1 MKHTIKTANSACAAL
16 SALLCLAVAPC
27 AGQEQDQLASVA
39 AQELARSFD
48 KLKNAENVPL
58 YYLSYEITDTTEY
71 GLSASMGDISDRDCE
86 RHRLVDVDAR
96 VGSMQMDNTHQL
108 KGGGAGMDFSGGK
121 RYELPLADDA
131 AAIRTQ
137 LWLAT
142 DAEYKDA
149 QQRYMKVAMNK
160 AVTTDEE
167 NPAPDFSAAKPQS
180 YFEDVRLPE
189 LDRAGWEEKLRAL
202 SAECKKYPFIHGS
215 SVNLT
220 VSNIVKTFVSSEGS
234 RIRTAQNFVR
244 LGYNV
249 SSRADD
255 GMNLYRG
262 EYYDV
267 ADPKDLPTLDKV
279 AADLQKSIGELKAL
293 RDAPLVQPYSGPVI
307 LKNRAAA
314 VFFHE
319 IFGHRVE
326 GHRQKLE
333 REGQTF
339 AKMLGKQVSS
349 PLVSVYDDPSLPSRN
364 GQFLR
369 GFYRFDDEGVP
380 AQRVDLV
387 KDGILK
393 GFLLSRSP
401 LQDFPVSNGH
411 GRRSPGRPVV
421 ARQGNLVVEASKSI
435 SYEKLREQLIA
446 ECKKQGKPYGLV
458 FDDISGGFTM
468 TGRGMPQSF
477 KVVPLLV
484 YRVYADDRPDELVR
498 GVDIVGTP
506 LTSFTK
512 ILAAADDEDV
522 FNGSCGAESGWV
534 PVSAIAPSLLIG
546 EMEVEKTRKTHEKP
560 PLLPSPFHVE
570 GASK

>member
-1 MKHTIKTANSACAAL
+1 MKLATKTAIFLAALLPVSGALAASGEQDAL
-16 SALLCLAVAPC
+16 SAV
-27 AGQEQDQLASVA
+27 AGQELK
-39 AQELARSFD
+39 RSFD
-48 KLKNAENVPL
+48 SLKNAESAPL
-58 YYLSYEITDTTEY
+58 YFLSYEITDTAEY
-71 GLSASMGDISDRDCE
+71 SLAASLGDISDRDCE
-86 RHRLVDVDAR
+86 RHRLLDVDAR

-108 KGGGAGMDFSGGK
+108 KGGGAGFDFYGGK

-149 QQRYMKVAMNK
+149 QQNYMKAVMNK
-160 AVTTDEE
+160 AVTTAEE
-167 NPAPDFSAAKPQS
+167 NPAPDFSPYKPRT
-180 YFEDVRLPE
+180 YYEDLKMPEFDRGLWEQRLRE
-189 LDRAGWEEKLRAL
+189 L
-202 SAECKKYPFIHGS
+202 SAECRKYPFIHES
-215 SVNLT
+215 SVKLT
-220 VSNIVKTFVSSEGS
+220 VANVVKTFLSSDGAD
-234 RIRTAQNFVR
+234 IRTAQNFVR
-244 LGYNV
+244 LGYSV

-267 ADPKDLPTLDKV
+267 ADPKDLPAQDKV
-279 AADLQKSIGELKAL
+279 LEDIGKSIAELKAL

-339 AKMLGKQVSS
+339 AKMLGKQVSA
-349 PLVSVYDDPSLPSRN
+349 PLISVYDDPSMPERN
-364 GQFLR
+364 GRFLR

-380 AQRVDLV
+380 SGRVDLV

-393 GFLLSRSP
+393 GFLMSRSP
-401 LQDFPVSNGH
+401 LQDFPESNGH
-411 GRRSPGRPVV
+411 GRRSPGRRVV
-421 ARQGNLVVEASKSI
+421 ARQGNLVVEASKSV
-435 SYEKLREQLIA
+435 SYDKLRQQLIE

-484 YRVYADDRPDELVR
+484 YRVYTDGRPDELVR

-506 LTSFTK
+506 LTSFT
-512 ILAAADDEDV
+512 
-522 FNGSCGAESGWV
+522 
-534 PVSAIAPSLLIG
+534 
-546 EMEVEKTRKTHEKP
+546 
-560 PLLPSPFHVE
+560 
-570 GASK
+570 